1 MAHKSTLLFGAL
13 ALSLAAAQS
22 QDLATCLQQ
31 GSTNDTVILPS
42 SFGYEAAAYAT
53 FNQRLLYNPTAVVY
67 PTTAQDIQRYVRCAA
82 ASGVPIAAR
91 SGGHSYASYDLGG
104 VDGAIVV
111 DLSNMTSVVVH
122 DDGTAYIQ
130 TGNRLG
136 DMARKLWDQGRRSV
150 PHGFVETVGTG
161 GHISFGGMGAWSRRH
176 GLAQDRVIGAEI
188 VLANGTILTASHTNQ
203 PDLFWAIRGAAPSFG
218 IVTQWIM
225 DTLPTDPSVITYTV
239 DYDAVT
245 TSTQLSQIFQRWQ
258 ATVAS
263 APDESWL
270 ASRVARATTASDL
283 TLQLRGVYFGTQDQF
298 NAYTANWTTLFS
310 PGRLS
315 SQAHDWYG
323 GIIAPLSTST
333 IPRRLN
339 VFGKSLM
346 TNDSVI
352 PERWD
357 SMCEYIFSAGMNA
370 SLPWWFESYSYGGA
384 ISRQGTDATSFA
396 SRDALFSYQW
406 WGYTP
411 ANTAFPSDGISFVD
425 GMLKALEPNPQKA
438 YPNYVDPT
446 LSADEWKQQYY
457 GDHYERLARIKRAV
471 DPNNVFR
478 FAQSIEVA
486 E

>member
-42 SFGYEAAAYAT
+42 SLGYEAAAYAT

-122 DDGTAYIQ
+122 DDGTAYVQ

-150 PHGFVETVGTG
+150 PHGFVET

-188 VLANGTILTASHTNQ
+188 VLANGTILTASDTNQ

-225 DTLPTDPSVITYTV
+225 ATLPTDPSVVTYTV

-245 TSTQLSQIFQRWQ
+245 NSTQLSQIFQRWQ

-310 PGRLS
+310 PGL
-315 SQAHDWYG
+315 
-323 GIIAPLSTST
+323 T
-333 IPRRLN
+333 
-339 VFGKSLM
+339 M

-370 SLPWWFESYSYGGA
+370 SLPWWFESYSTLRGA

-411 ANTAFPSDGISFVD
+411 ANTTFPSDGIPFVD